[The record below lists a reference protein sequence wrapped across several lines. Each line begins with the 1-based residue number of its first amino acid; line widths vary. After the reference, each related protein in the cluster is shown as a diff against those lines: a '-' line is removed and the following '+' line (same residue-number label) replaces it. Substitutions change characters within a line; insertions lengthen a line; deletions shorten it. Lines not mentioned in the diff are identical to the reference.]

1 MHRVCTVCYRELERT
16 LPTRKKLRT
25 TTIARATA
33 GSGEP
38 AKRVEPS
45 WRIARKPESLAGFAC
60 FVR

>member
-1 MHRVCTVCYRELERT
+1 MHRLCTVPRIGT
-16 LPTRKKLRT
+16 NLPTRKKLRT

-45 WRIARKPESLAGFAC
+45 WRIAREPEALAGFAC
-60 FVR
+60 SVR